1 MTLKQMTAI
10 ALTAIAAAGLTAC
23 GDPEPQDRGAAA
35 VALCRGHGGV
45 IAFEDEIVICRDQ
58 TSHQIE

>member
-10 ALTAIAAAGLTAC
+10 ALATISGMGLTAC
-23 GDPEPQDRGAAA
+23 GSSEPEDRGLDA

-45 IAFEDEIVICRDQ
+45 IAFDDDIVICRNQ
-58 TSHQIE
+58 SSHRIE

>member
-10 ALTAIAAAGLTAC
+10 ALAAISVMGVSAC
-23 GDPEPQDRGAAA
+23 GSSEVDDRGPRA

-45 IAFEDEIVICRDQ
+45 IAFEDDIVICRDQ
-58 TSHQIE
+58 SSHRIE